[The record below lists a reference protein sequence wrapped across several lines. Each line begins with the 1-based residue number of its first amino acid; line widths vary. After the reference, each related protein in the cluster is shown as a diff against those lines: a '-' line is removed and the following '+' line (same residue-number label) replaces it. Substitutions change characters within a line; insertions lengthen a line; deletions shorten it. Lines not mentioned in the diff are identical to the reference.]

1 MPTRPLPA
9 PQTTQR
15 NNFITVTAPTGER
28 DTVGNWLS
36 AYLEFEVTTAP
47 SSQAV
52 QRRDLM
58 LFRTYMLTAE
68 GTEERAR
75 WTPRLTK
82 SFQSGLRSA
91 TRDDGARRW
100 SDVTVNRIIA
110 HLKTFAKWVHK
121 FSPFPLGEPTAK
133 VKGLAVPCSL
143 QVERAI
149 TPAERRRLLDAADVL
164 CEIGGRSKDRKRH
177 KDSRPRRASY
187 RPYRNRA
194 IIYLLIETGMRRAA
208 VTTLRLGDI
217 DERRRIV
224 TAEEKGGV
232 SHGYHISQ
240 EGLDAVLKY
249 VEMERPEDAAHFG
262 SPLLFLS
269 ARENP
274 HGRGAL
280 SPWTVN
286 QVWNEI
292 ASTAGVVGRTP
303 HSARHAMGR
312 HVMEKTGNVAAVQRQ
327 LGHRNPAYSLQ
338 YARITAE
345 EMRSVL
351 DDRD

>member
-1 MPTRPLPA
+1 MPKRPLPA
-9 PQTTQR
+9 LQTTQR
-15 NNFITVTAPTGER
+15 NNFLTVTAPTGER

-36 AYLEFEVTTAP
+36 AYLECEVTTAP

-75 WTPRLTK
+75 WSPRLTK
-82 SFQSGLRSA
+82 SFQSGLRA
-91 TRDDGARRW
+91 GLKDDGTRRW

-121 FSPFPLGEPTAK
+121 LAPFPLGEPTAK

-149 TPAERRRLLDAADVL
+149 TAPERRRLLDAADVL
-164 CEIGGRSKDRKRH
+164 VEIGGRSKDRTRH

-194 IIYLLIETGMRRAA
+194 ILYLLIETGMRRAA
-208 VTTLRLGDI
+208 VTTLRLADI
-217 DERRRIV
+217 DPRRRIV

-232 SHGYHISQ
+232 THGYHISQ
-240 EGLDAVLKY
+240 EGLAAVLKY
-249 VEMERPEDAAHFG
+249 VEMERPDDAAHFG
-262 SPLLFLS
+262 SPLLFLT

-280 SPWTVN
+280 SPCSVN
-286 QVWNEI
+286 EIWNEI
-292 ASTAGVVGRTP
+292 AATAGVAGRTP
-303 HSARHAMGR
+303 HSARHAMGL
-312 HVMEKTGNVAAVQRQ
+312 HIMEKTGNVAAVQRQ
-327 LGHRNPAYSLQ
+327 LGHRNPAYSMQ
-338 YARITAE
+338 YARVTAE
-345 EMRSVL
+345 TMRNVL
-351 DDRD
+351 DDRE

>member
-1 MPTRPLPA
+1 MPKRPLPA

-15 NNFITVTAPTGER
+15 NNFLTIQAPSGAA
-28 DTVGNWLS
+28 DTVGNWIE
-36 AYLEFEVTTAP
+36 AYLSFEVTTAP

-52 QRRDLM
+52 QRRDLA
-58 LFRTYMLTAE
+58 LFRTYMVTAE
-68 GTEERAR
+68 GTEERTR
-75 WTPRLTK
+75 WSPRLTK

-91 TRDDGARRW
+91 TRDDGTRRW

-121 FSPFPLGEPTAK
+121 LAPFPLGEPTGK
-133 VKGLAVPCSL
+133 IKGLATPCSL

-149 TPAERRRLLDAADVL
+149 TPAERRRLLDAADLLV
-164 CEIGGRSKDRKRH
+164 EIGGRSRDRKRH

-194 IIYLLIETGMRRAA
+194 LLYLLIETGMRRAA
-208 VTTLRLGDI
+208 VTTLRLTDI
-217 DERRRIV
+217 DERRRII

-232 SHGYHISQ
+232 THGYHISQ

-249 VEMERPEDAAHFG
+249 VEIERPADAAHWN

-269 ARENP
+269 AQENP

-280 SPWTVN
+280 SPWMVN

-292 ASTAGVVGRTP
+292 ATTAGVTGRTP

-312 HVMEKTGNVAAVQRQ
+312 HVMDKTGNVAAVQRQ
-327 LGHRNPAYSLQ
+327 LGHRNAAYSLQ

-351 DDRD
+351 DDRE